1 MKFGSLAIVNGN
13 EYLEFNRNHSGIE
26 FSNSAFSSKCIIL
39 IKVPEKIKEHK
50 LKYLYNPYHLFR
62 MLNVGGLVTGKINAL
77 LSLLIFFYSKDS
89 DEYKYHYLI
98 KKALFTEK

>member
-1 MKFGSLAIVNGN
+1 MELNIWNLTEIIQVLSFQIL
-13 EYLEFNRNHSGIE
+13 HSHQ
-26 FSNSAFSSKCIIL
+26 KCIIL

-62 MLNVGGLVTGKINAL
+62 MFNVGGLVTGKINAL
-77 LSLLIFFYSKDS
+77 LSLLIFFYSKDP

>member
-1 MKFGSLAIVNGN
+1 
-13 EYLEFNRNHSGIE
+13 
-26 FSNSAFSSKCIIL
+26 
-39 IKVPEKIKEHK
+39 
-50 LKYLYNPYHLFR
+50 

-77 LSLLIFFYSKDS
+77 LSLLIFFYSKDP